1 MDFDFNLILVPA
13 TLIFFIIWLLD
24 KLVFKQQTANTQAKA
39 DLERAEKKVSEQTAL
54 VAQLKQ
60 QYPASVHHTESELL
74 KAAEGLEVAINQ
86 KQASEAAY
94 SKKGVN
100 LFIGWAYDF
109 WPVLA
114 VVLVVRSFLVEP
126 FNIPSGSMLPT
137 LQVGDFILVNKY
149 SYGVRLPIVNTKVLD
164 SGEPKRGEVAVFRY
178 PDQPSINFI
187 KRVIGL
193 PGDHIV
199 YDHGNLFIN
208 GELQVKKFSQNVII
222 PAEEVDQAGNPVTLY
237 KDGKL
242 YQSTIGE
249 HRFSSQQIDN
259 ALTEQQAGFIK
270 NPLNELYAE
279 YRDNGQHWE
288 VKVPQGHYFMM
299 GDNRDQSADSR
310 FWGFVPE
317 QNLSGRAFYIWMH
330 KEPGLHIPTFSRN
343 AMIN

>member
-24 KLVFKQQTANTQAKA
+24 KLVWKQRARYKDAFAATTA
-39 DLERAEKKVSEQTAL
+39 AEHEVNKQSEL

-60 QYPASVHHTESELL
+60 KYPESEHQSQEELVNAQNNL
-74 KAAEGLEVAINQ
+74 ANAVRVHADLVVARDK
-86 KQASEAAY
+86 KQE
-94 SKKGVN
+94 N
-100 LFIGWAYDF
+100 TIIGWAYDF

-137 LQVGDFILVNKY
+137 LEVGDFILVNKF
-149 SYGVRLPIVNTKVLD
+149 SYGVRLPIANTKILD
-164 SGEPKRGEVAVFRY
+164 IGEPQRGEVAVFRY
-178 PDQPSINFI
+178 PDKPSINFI

-199 YDHGNLFIN
+199 YDHGSLSIN
-208 GELQVKKFSQNVII
+208 GKLQSKAFTQNVVI
-222 PAEEVDQAGNPVTLY
+222 AEERMDNMGNKVMLY

-242 YQSTIGE
+242 YTSTLGT
-249 HRFSSQQIDN
+249 HTFHSQQINDADTELRADFIKGPLN
-259 ALTEQQAGFIK
+259 ALVNQYTI
-270 NPLNELYAE
+270 
-279 YRDNGQHWE
+279 DGQHWE
-288 VKVPQGHYFMM
+288 VKVPVGHYFMM

-317 QNLSGRAFYIWMH
+317 ENLSGRAFYIWMH
-330 KEPGLHIPTFSRN
+330 KEPGLKVPSFSRN
-343 AMIN
+343 GMIN

>member
-86 KQASEAAY
+86 KQAAEAAY
-94 SKKGVN
+94 QKKDVN
-100 LFIGWAYDF
+100 LFVGWAYDF

-137 LQVGDFILVNKY
+137 LQIGDFILVNKY

-199 YDHGNLFIN
+199 YDHGKLFIN
-208 GELQVKKFSQNVII
+208 DQLQAKEFSQNVVIG
-222 PAEEVDQAGNPVTLY
+222 EERVDEAGNTVTLY

-259 ALTEQQAGFIK
+259 AGTEQRAGFISS
-270 NPLNELYAE
+270 PLNALYAE

-288 VKVPQGHYFMM
+288 VKVPPGHYFMM

-343 AMIN
+343 GMIN